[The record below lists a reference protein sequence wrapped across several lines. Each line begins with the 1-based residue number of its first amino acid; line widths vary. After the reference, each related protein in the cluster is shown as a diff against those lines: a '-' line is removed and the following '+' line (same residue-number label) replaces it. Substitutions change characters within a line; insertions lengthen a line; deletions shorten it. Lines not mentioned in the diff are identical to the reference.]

1 MACADDVAGTAPV
14 VFLILVV
21 AVGTDVVLV
30 IRLVVVDD
38 DDDDDDD
45 GDDSCCVVLLDSSR
59 FDVSWEEKRAGSLRS
74 LLTLV
79 LYDDRGFEFIVDGF
93 DFLCTTCRF
102 LNLM

>member
-1 MACADDVAGTAPV
+1 VACADDVAGTAPV
-14 VFLILVV
+14 VLLIPVV
-21 AVGTDVVLV
+21 AVV
-30 IRLVVVDD
+30 IDDD

-45 GDDSCCVVLLDSSR
+45 GGSCCAVLLDTSR

-79 LYDDRGFEFIVDGF
+79 LYDDCEFEFIVDGF
-93 DFLCTTCRF
+93 DFSCTTCRF